1 MKRTSS
7 FLLAITLLGLCAPA
21 RSQSAPSAASFW
33 IEAESAAVTR
43 PMIVRSDSAASG
55 QIYLNTLGWS
65 ASTSAAPSNGHV
77 TCSLDITEAGSYRVW
92 IRTIAPTYGQNSY
105 WLQQDSGAWS
115 SWENIGPFSS
125 WGWASHANLLS
136 LGTGKHSVTLAYR
149 DGGTKL
155 DKILIT
161 KDLNF
166 VPSGLGGQA
175 PAAAPVTFSSGTV
188 GRHGALQIKS
198 NRLCDAGGNPIQ
210 LKGLSTHGIQ
220 WYPFAPGSGIPL
232 MAQLFGVDVVRI
244 AMYVEATAPADAN
257 DFWNGYMAHPAEM
270 KAWLRSYV
278 DAAIQAGVYVI
289 IDWHI
294 HNNPAAFTQDA
305 VAFYSEMSQIYGAY
319 PNVIYEICNEPFTG
333 VEWSTIKGYATQV
346 IAAIRQNDPDNLII
360 VGTPFYSQQVD
371 LAANDPLQGV
381 SNVMYTLHF
390 YAASHREELRQRVR
404 SAAPRIP
411 LFVTEW
417 GTSDYGVSW
426 NDFTEAKTWLNFLDE
441 LGISSINWS
450 FSNKDEASSVLLPGV
465 SMNTAWTRSDLTAS
479 GQWLMDNYFSASI
492 PPPPPPPTPTL
503 TVTPATAAF
512 FATGGT
518 TQIAV
523 AASEAWTAGS
533 SDSSWLT
540 VSPGSGTGTSLTLT
554 AAPNPSTSPRSATL
568 QVKLASGLASA
579 SVTVSQAATQ
589 SQTGVITA
597 RGQVAPGSGPWYTE
611 NQVLVTSTAPVSA
624 LTLTVNVARTQDA
637 SINGS
642 YDTTG
647 VFDRC
652 TSTTASALVYTFSLK
667 PGASLP
673 VGTATLA
680 SQVSLKGTFHPTT
693 GDSWTLVYTNGG
705 STKTLSG
712 TF

>member
-1 MKRTSS
+1 MIRTSS

-21 RSQSAPSAASFW
+21 RSQSTPNAASFW
-33 IEAESAAVTR
+33 VEAESAAVIR
-43 PMIVRSDSAASG
+43 PMIVRSDSTASG
-55 QIYLNTLGWS
+55 QIYLNTLSWS
-65 ASTSAAPSNGHV
+65 ASTSSAPSDGHV
-77 TCSLDITEAGSYRVW
+77 TCNLDITEAGSYRIW

-105 WLQQDSGAWS
+105 WLQLDSEAWS

-136 LGTGKHSVTLAYR
+136 LDTGKHSVTLAYR

-161 KDLNF
+161 KDLNY

-175 PAAAPVTFSSGTV
+175 EAAVPVTFSSDTV
-188 GRHGALQIKS
+188 ERYGALQVKS
-198 NRLCDAGGNPIQ
+198 DRLCDAGGNPVQ

-244 AMYVEATAPADAN
+244 AMYVEATAPTDAT

-270 KAWLRSYV
+270 KDWLRSYV

-294 HNNPAAFTQDA
+294 HNNPATFTQDA
-305 VAFYSEMSQIYGAY
+305 LAFYSEMSQLYGTY
-319 PNVIYEICNEPFTG
+319 PNVIYEICNEPFNG
-333 VEWSTIKGYATQV
+333 VEWSTIKDYATQV

-390 YAASHREELRQRVR
+390 YAASHREELRQRVL

-411 LFVTEW
+411 IFVTEW

-426 NDFTEAKTWLNFLDE
+426 NDFTEAKIWLDFLDE

-465 SMNTAWTRSDLTAS
+465 SMNTAWTRSDLSAS
-479 GQWLMDNYFSASI
+479 GQWLMDNYFSASD
-492 PPPPPPPTPTL
+492 PPPAPTL
-503 TVTPATAAF
+503 SVTPASAAF
-512 FATGGT
+512 SSSGGSA
-518 TQIAV
+518 QIAV
-523 AASEAWTAGS
+523 TASEAWTAGS

-540 VSPGSGTGTSLTLT
+540 VSPGSGTGTNLTLT
-554 AAPNPSTSPRSATL
+554 AAPNPSASPRSATV
-568 QVKLASGLASA
+568 QVKLDSGLASA

-597 RGQVAPGSGPWYTE
+597 QGKVAAGSGPWYTE
-611 NQVLVTSTAPVSA
+611 NQLIVQSTAPVSA

-637 SINGS
+637 SVNGS

-647 VFDRC
+647 VFDH
-652 TSTTASALVYTFSLK
+652 STATTDSSLIYTFSLK
-667 PGASLP
+667 PGAALP
-673 VGTATLA
+673 VGTATLT
-680 SQVSLKGTFHPTT
+680 SQISLKGTFHPTT
-693 GDSWTLVYTNGG
+693 GDSWTLVYTSGE
-705 STKTLSG
+705 STETLSG
-712 TF
+712 GF